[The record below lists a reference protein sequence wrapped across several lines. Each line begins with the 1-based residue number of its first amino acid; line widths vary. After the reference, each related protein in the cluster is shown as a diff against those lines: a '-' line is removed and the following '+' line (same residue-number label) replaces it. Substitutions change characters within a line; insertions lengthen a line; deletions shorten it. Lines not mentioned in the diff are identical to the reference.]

1 MDKEGGDKRR
11 EGNILAINWSVAGC
25 MQITNAN
32 EPYIAASKIANSSND
47 IPIHWPTNSEASQFD
62 MLASVNEEETT
73 NNTTCATNLSSL
85 EEQHTTT
92 TEPISLAV
100 SADITQAPISING
113 QTSNYQGKDHAT
125 GDAVAQHLK
134 GLLSHISVSTTSLK
148 SELVGEVNSSTVHAS
163 NKDIANGSTMKG
175 SAKVNGNSVAQ
186 AVSHTVDSEHDGLG
200 TLPPPKDNLFKRI
213 IHAIDNHINP
223 PSKLIPH
230 LPHYRHSNR
239 LDNSSTSPPG
249 SPTSHT
255 TQHSTRRIPTF
266 ASSITSNFHKHK
278 HGSTSPKQSHSKSF
292 FPFIFHSANNSSS
305 TSAQQ
310 QQQQAQTKERENRFK
325 GPLLYGTS
333 DINQHDAVIATAL
346 HVCNLYNDG
355 FDVTKHIH
363 NENESSSN
371 VVNGNDVS
379 ESEDKLYSQSVDECN
394 TKKEEANEYD
404 HRARH
409 ALSSSGFEFRLIKC
423 EKCQMNKE
431 ASIAEE
437 DDNTCQ
443 EMRCFDCITRLYHT
457 PSNTA
462 VTGDNRR
469 TYIADGVMYD
479 AVSNLV
485 QSAAQEIMAETFDLV
500 WITLCDGKGGGGIAQ
515 QQQDPQSTTNSRSNS
530 TKDWPRDENGDIIVK
545 EPIRAL
551 VSRQRQ
557 QQQEEDTPEYQPQ
570 ETFLIATGKGKVR
583 AGIFSR
589 HHLLTTGLEPSTA
602 FPLIYEAK
610 NRGMN
615 CVIIDPN
622 ARGDIVGM
630 DTFKVSIRGLFEE
643 QHSASKEDNKVPTST
658 NHETRAILPSN
669 IDSPIYILAHS
680 AAGGQLVRYLLDQQ
694 KDAPLLS
701 QIRCLAFTDS
711 THSIQWLKKHPH
723 ISSLIQ
729 SSNAVYVRSSNK
741 MRDDDWETVSAG
753 DVCPKDHFWSHR
765 FGEIRTVW
773 AGTTEHSLTNWT
785 AHKAIWDHVDSVRE
799 SESQRHERM

>member
-1 MDKEGGDKRR
+1 
-11 EGNILAINWSVAGC
+11 
-25 MQITNAN
+25 
-32 EPYIAASKIANSSND
+32 
-47 IPIHWPTNSEASQFD
+47 
-62 MLASVNEEETT
+62 MLASVKEEETVDHT
-73 NNTTCATNLSSL
+73 SCATNLSSM
-85 EEQHTTT
+85 EEHTTA
-92 TEPISLAV
+92 EPISLAV
-100 SADITQAPISING
+100 SADITQAPISSNG

-148 SELVGEVNSSTVHAS
+148 SELVTEVNSSTVRAS
-163 NKDIANGSTMKG
+163 NKTTTMNDSAMNGST
-175 SAKVNGNSVAQ
+175 KVKDVAL
-186 AVSHTVDSEHDGLG
+186 AVSQNEFSSEQHDGLG
-200 TLPPPKDNLFKRI
+200 TLPPQKDNLFKRI

-223 PSKLIPH
+223 PSKLH
-230 LPHYRHSNR
+230 HHHRHSNR
-239 LDNSSTSPPG
+239 LDNSSTSPGCPA
-249 SPTSHT
+249 THT
-255 TQHSTRRIPTF
+255 THHNTRKIPNF

-278 HGSTSPKQSHSKSF
+278 HIHGSTSPKQSHSKSF
-292 FPFIFHSANNSSS
+292 FPFTFHSNNNTSS

-310 QQQQAQTKERENRFK
+310 QQEAQTKEREKRFK

-346 HVCNLYNDG
+346 HVCRLYNDG
-355 FDVTKHIH
+355 LDVTRHVFH
-363 NENESSSN
+363 EENESSYSSVGN
-371 VVNGNDVS
+371 GDEVNFG
-379 ESEDKLYSQSVDECN
+379 ESEDKLSVDECN
-394 TKKEEANEYD
+394 TKKEESSDEYD

-409 ALSSSGFEFRLIKC
+409 ALSSLGFEFRLIKC
-423 EKCQMNKE
+423 GKCQENEE
-431 ASIAEE
+431 ASIAKD
-437 DDNTCQ
+437 DDNSCQ
-443 EMRCFDCITRLYHT
+443 QEISDSRCFDCITRLYHI

-469 TYIADGVMYD
+469 SYISDGTMYD

-500 WITLCDGKGGGGIAQ
+500 WVTICDGKGGGDVAQQHQ
-515 QQQDPQSTTNSRSNS
+515 QQQKEDPQSASASNSRSKS

-551 VSRQRQ
+551 VSRQ
-557 QQQEEDTPEYQPQ
+557 QQEEHRPQ

-602 FPLIYEAK
+602 WPLIYEAK

-643 QHSASKEDNKVPTST
+643 QNNTSKEDETVST
-658 NHETRAILPSN
+658 ANHETRAIIPSN
-669 IDSPIYILAHS
+669 IDSSIYILAHS

-694 KDAPLLS
+694 KDAPLIS
-701 QIRCLAFTDS
+701 RIRCLAFTDS

-741 MRDDDWETVSAG
+741 MRDDDWDKVVAG

-785 AHKAIWDHVDSVRE
+785 AHKPIWDHVDSVRE
-799 SESQRHERM
+799 SESQRQR